1 MDGFPMI
8 YVATTYSDLT
18 AARIVPRTSS
28 VVVNLQ
34 NNSEIDFITLIIHS
48 LEIKLNEGHKISK

>member
-1 MDGFPMI
+1 MM

-34 NNSEIDFITLIIHS
+34 NNSEIDFITFIIHS
-48 LEIKLNEGHKISK
+48 LEIRKLNEGHKISK

>member
-1 MDGFPMI
+1 MM

-18 AARIVPRTSS
+18 AAQIMPRTSS

-34 NNSEIDFITLIIHS
+34 NNSEIDFIMLIIHS
-48 LEIKLNEGHKISK
+48 LEIRKLNEGHKISK